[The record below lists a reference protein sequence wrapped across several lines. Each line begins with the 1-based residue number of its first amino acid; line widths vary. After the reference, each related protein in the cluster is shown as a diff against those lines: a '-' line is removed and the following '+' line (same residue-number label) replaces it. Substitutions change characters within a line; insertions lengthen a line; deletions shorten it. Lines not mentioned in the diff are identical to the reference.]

1 MSLSKSVLGGLALV
15 LAASAL
21 VVSLVVAIGIWI
33 VKRPAED
40 RLAHVFRR
48 IGGALTM
55 ADEGLDSVRKSLAA
69 AAERL
74 DSVKIEQRKT
84 AQAPGNGGAARRIM
98 ARTVQ
103 QRIAPEISNAHEKL
117 HTVAE
122 AAVVVNAVL
131 ADMENFPFLS
141 ALGFEVG
148 DMTELNNTL
157 TQVESSA
164 WELGRLFVENESDA
178 EASVQMSRIEQSLA
192 KLQDLLASYESK
204 VKLVRQRTD
213 EVQAR
218 TESWSTPVSIFIS
231 LAGFWVALS
240 QLCVLSRAWAC
251 CRRGE

>member
-1 MSLSKSVLGGLALV
+1 MSVSRSVLGGLAMV
-15 LAASAL
+15 LAATAL
-21 VVSLVVAIGIWI
+21 VLSLAVAIGIWV

-48 IGGALTM
+48 ISGALTM
-55 ADEGLDSVRKSLAA
+55 ADQGLDSVRKSLAA

-74 DSVKIEQRKT
+74 DGVKTEQRKT
-84 AQAPGNGGAARRIM
+84 AQESRNGNTARRMM

-178 EASVQMSRIEQSLA
+178 EATAQMSRIEVSLT
-192 KLQDLLASYESK
+192 KLQELLASYESK

-213 EVQAR
+213 EVQAK
-218 TESWSTPVSIFIS
+218 TESWATPVAIFIS
-231 LAGFWVALS
+231 LAGFWVAVS
-240 QLCVLSRAWAC
+240 QLCVLSRAWGC
-251 CRRGE
+251 CRRNK